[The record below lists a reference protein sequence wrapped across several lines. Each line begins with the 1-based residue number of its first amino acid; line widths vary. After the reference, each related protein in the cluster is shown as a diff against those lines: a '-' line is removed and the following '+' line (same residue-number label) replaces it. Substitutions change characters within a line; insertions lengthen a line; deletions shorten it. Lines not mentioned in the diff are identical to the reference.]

1 MYFSRHSLCAPLT
14 LLSLSLI
21 NSLPFPTI
29 YLFYAYLSHYAL
41 YLAFCEGSKNV
52 FFFFSKHEDMSLS

>member
-52 FFFFSKHEDMSLS
+52 FQ